1 MSDPRTAA
9 SWPLVP
15 HTAAKLGLL
24 GAYLEPWFAILSHGG
39 FPRVV
44 YVDGFAG
51 PGRYSGGE
59 DGSPIVA
66 LRALAAHG
74 NKLQSA
80 FEFHFVERDGRAVEA
95 LTANIEALREQGLVS
110 PSTSITVHARQSFED
125 AYDQTIAPRLA
136 QLAGAPAFA
145 LVDPFGWTGIPM
157 RIMANLMKRPS
168 TELLLNFMFE
178 EINRFLS
185 HRDQPE
191 NFDALFGCTDWRKAD
206 ELSGHARKNF
216 LHDLYRDQLI
226 SAASARYV
234 RSFEMLNDRGARDYF
249 LFFATRSLLG
259 LRKMKEAMWRIDPA
273 GGVRFSDATNF
284 NQQVLFEPKP
294 DTRLLRRVI
303 EAQFSGTRA
312 AVRDVELFV
321 LEDTAFHAGHYKKV
335 LREMEPRA
343 ASHPS
348 TRHQSDAKAP
358 IPIRTLSW
366 ILPDRIRL

>member
-1 MSDPRTAA
+1 
-9 SWPLVP
+9 
-15 HTAAKLGLL
+15 L

-66 LRALAAHG
+66 LKALAAHG
-74 NKLQSA
+74 HKLRSA
-80 FEFHFVERDGRAVEA
+80 FEFHFVERDRRTVEA
-95 LTANIEALREQGLVS
+95 LTANIQALREQGLVL

-125 AYDQTIAPRLA
+125 AYDQVIAPRLA
-136 QLAGAPAFA
+136 QLAGAPAFV

-157 RIMANLMKRPS
+157 RIMADLMKRPS

-185 HRDQPE
+185 HKDQPE
-191 NFDALFGCTDWRKAD
+191 NFDALFGCPDWRKTD
-206 ELSGHARKNF
+206 VPSGHDRKNF
-216 LHDLYRDQLI
+216 LHDLYRNQLS
-226 SAASARYV
+226 SAANARYV
-234 RSFEMLNDRGARDYF
+234 RSFEMLNDRGASDYF
-249 LFFATRSLLG
+249 LFFATRNILG

-284 NQQVLFEPKP
+284 NQQVLFEPTP
-294 DTRLLRRVI
+294 DTRLLRRMI
-303 EAQFSGTRA
+303 EAQFSGMRA

-321 LEDTAFHAGHYKKV
+321 LGETAFHAGHYKKV
-335 LREMEPRA
+335 LREIEGAGCLTPVNPPLKRRKGTY
-343 ASHPS
+343 P
-348 TRHQSDAKAP
+348 DAG
-358 IPIRTLSW
+358 L
-366 ILPDRIRL
+366 ILNFA